1 MVKVSGKL
9 TDADTLGFIDQ
20 TPIYLNDTL
29 VGVSDDDGDYELDI
43 KPGEYRMAIRPREFL
58 PLIMPVRIDG
68 HGRIY
73 DQHTGRLLK
82 KTIPLTRATL

>member
-1 MVKVSGKL
+1 MVKVTGTL
-9 TDADTLGFIDQ
+9 TDADTLGAIDQ
-20 TPIYLNDTL
+20 TPIYLNDAL
-29 VGVSDDDGDYELDI
+29 VGVSDDDGSYTLDVN
-43 KPGEYRMAIRPREFL
+43 PGEYRMAIRPREFL

-73 DQHTGRLLK
+73 DQHTGKLLK

>member
-1 MVKVSGKL
+1 MVKVTGTL
-9 TDADTLGFIDQ
+9 TDTDTLSPIDQ

-29 VGVSDDDGDYELDI
+29 VGVSDDDGNYALDVN
-43 KPGEYRMAIRPREFL
+43 PGEYRMAIRPREFL

-68 HGRIY
+68 HGRMY
-73 DQHTGRLLK
+73 DQHTDRLLK